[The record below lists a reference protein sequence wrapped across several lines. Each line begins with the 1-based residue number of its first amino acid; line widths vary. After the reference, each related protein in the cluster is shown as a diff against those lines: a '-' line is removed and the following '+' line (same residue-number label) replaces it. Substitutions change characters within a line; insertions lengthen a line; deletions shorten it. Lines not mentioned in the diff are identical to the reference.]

1 MKKRIAL
8 WLDYYH
14 GNVFSVLLLIFVMG
28 VALLSVTYAVGYY
41 RFLHYTKELY
51 QNAGLENSIYFMMM
65 PHYQK
70 NPIEKAPEIRKIME
84 SVASMPGVK
93 AVVNPSGCS
102 AAFHGVGTS
111 INVYDTFMME
121 AFAYKLSNGR
131 WFDRGQSRGDG
142 LPQVVLGGTL
152 YSNVKPGDVIGLDI
166 QNPETGEQEQ
176 IQVYVIGKLK
186 DPSYTLQ
193 LGRAGTDITTNGFLQ
208 ISDVVIFSEEDE
220 NFPPVLRSPGL
231 LYSMANA
238 FVVFKEGAA
247 EEEKATCYT
256 YLERYG
262 YYHTY
267 DEIMQKTEEYIQ
279 DQIRR
284 RGMLPFFLLFVATM
298 SLISVS
304 VLLVYKKM
312 EAHSIYYLCGCS
324 RRRSFLLMVAG
335 VAGIACVAGILNI
348 AVILCYPYLYNHG
361 LMDLGSVLIDERS
374 ILYIVAYLAAVCL
387 IATVLPYLV
396 FRKSSSIDFYRR
408 KES

>member
-8 WLDYYH
+8 WLDFYH
-14 GNVFSVLLLIFVMG
+14 GNVFSALLLVLVMG

-51 QNAGLENSIYFMMM
+51 QNAGIENSIYFMMM
-65 PHYQK
+65 PDYQR
-70 NPIEKAPEIRKIME
+70 NPREKAPEIREIME
-84 SVASMPGVK
+84 SAASMPGVK
-93 AVVNPSGCS
+93 TVVNPYGCT
-102 AAFHGVGTS
+102 ATYHGVGTS
-111 INVYDTFMME
+111 IGVYDAFMIK
-121 AFAYKLSNGR
+121 AFPYKLSHGS
-131 WFDRGQSRGDG
+131 WFDSGQNNNNG
-142 LPQVVLGGTL
+142 LPQVVVGGAL

-166 QNPETGEQEQ
+166 PNPETGERDQ
-176 IQVYVIGKLK
+176 IQVYVIGKLR

-208 ISDVVIFSEEDE
+208 IADEVIFSEEDE
-220 NFPPVLRSPGL
+220 NFPSVLRSSGL

-238 FVVFKEGAA
+238 FVVFEEGATD
-247 EEEKATCYT
+247 EEKGACYT
-256 YLERYG
+256 YLEQYG
-262 YYHTY
+262 YYKTY
-267 DEIMQKTEEYIQ
+267 DEIIQKTEEYIQ

-298 SLISVS
+298 SLICVS

-312 EAHSIYYLCGCS
+312 ETHSIYYLCGCS

-374 ILYIVAYLAAVCL
+374 ILYIVVYLAAVCL
-387 IATVLPYLV
+387 IAAVLPYLV
-396 FRKSSSIDFYRR
+396 FRKSSPIDFYRR